1 MSGGELEDRVG
12 PKYCSFSRRGA
23 FRPRTLTVRAEVQP
37 WTDGNG
43 HDKSMICPTSSNS
56 QNLPLRKFF
65 HSSTH
70 RKDQLHIDL
79 HPPRL
84 MVVMQCFGSDKKSNK
99 QHSCNQQS
107 GSERRGRPAVETA
120 VLTDKY
126 TIAEEFLDFNARHTH
141 KENSPF
147 PLLVLPPNI
156 LSPISRY
163 QTTCTTCFAFFSTP
177 ESCMNIIASSWKVFG
192 VTTGTRLPLYCTTDT
207 SGANQ
212 FYPPRAPRQVVRLI
226 DG

>member
-1 MSGGELEDRVG
+1 MEDRVG

-79 HPPRL
+79 HLPRL
-84 MVVMQCFGSDKKSNK
+84 MVGPEVVMQCFGSDKKSI
-99 QHSCNQQS
+99 SSTRVETWPAGS
-107 GSERRGRPAVETA
+107 GDCSFDRQIHDRRGV
-120 VLTDKY
+120 
-126 TIAEEFLDFNARHTH
+126 
-141 KENSPF
+141 
-147 PLLVLPPNI
+147 
-156 LSPISRY
+156 SRFQRKAY
-163 QTTCTTCFAFFSTP
+163 SQR
-177 ESCMNIIASSWKVFG
+177 K
-192 VTTGTRLPLYCTTDT
+192 
-207 SGANQ
+207 
-212 FYPPRAPRQVVRLI
+212 
-226 DG
+226 